1 LKFKL
6 TKFLLNVI
14 SGTGGIPIAKSIRRS
29 NNLHAPSPTTNFLTT
44 EGEDGDDNQVG
55 TALGPTEEQ
64 VRNFNNL
71 NFKVQ
76 RNMAIFYFLKIILCC
91 YCYELCFSLG
101 MVRNFLLKT
110 KCK

>member
-1 LKFKL
+1 LKFQL
-6 TKFLLNVI
+6 TKFLVNVI

-64 VRNFNNL
+64 VRNYNDF
-71 NFKVQ
+71 NFKSFKE
-76 RNMAIFYFLKIILCC
+76 MTD
-91 YCYELCFSLG
+91 
-101 MVRNFLLKT
+101 MVLAA
-110 KCK
+110 